1 MKIESLLKLPAA
13 LQAYFTVVKTLKAK
27 EARKESTKQEAL
39 GELVQY
45 LGEDK
50 SVLIVTQNGL
60 AVCDI
65 NPQAHAEF
73 DSADTSPEIKA
84 ILAAKEE
91 VKSANAKLAAAVAT
105 GKQAKKVTV
114 TSENSIRL
122 EILSP
127 EKEEGMM
134 EKFGPPIRAIR
145 KAKAPTASAAA

>member
-13 LQAYFTVVKTLKAK
+13 LQAYFTVVKTFKAK

-73 DSADTSPEIKA
+73 DPADTSPEIKA

-91 VKSANAKLAAAVAT
+91 VKSANAKLAAAVAA

-134 EKFGPPIRAIR
+134 EKFGPSIRAIR
-145 KAKAPTASAAA
+145 KAKAPTTFVAA